1 MPYSKQ
7 KEPEEYKKRS
17 YNWKTAIGLQAVDG
31 LVPSQYLLE
40 VANSNIKGEISLR
53 ETQRKI
59 QNYYE
64 NKPIKT
70 KKEERQRE
78 ADLVSLRIT
87 KLLSNDSFSL
97 SPVQFL
103 SIHKNLFKDI
113 YNFAGKYRTYNIS
126 KKEWVLDG
134 ASVIYGNYEQ
144 LKETLAYDIEQE
156 KNFDYAKIN
165 SKKIIQHF
173 SKFIANFWQIHPF
186 SEGNTRTVAVFA
198 IKYLRTLGF
207 VITNEPFESNS
218 WYFRNALV
226 RANYQNLKDGV
237 HKTRDY
243 LEAFFE
249 NALLGAKH
257 KLRNRELHIGWEPLL
272 RYPFFNI

>member
-7 KEPEEYKKRS
+7 KEPEEHKKRS

-31 LVPSQYLLE
+31 LVPSKYLLE
-40 VANSNIKGEISLR
+40 VANSNIKGEFSLR

-64 NKPIKT
+64 SKPIKT
-70 KKEERQRE
+70 NEESRQKE

-87 KLLSNDSFSL
+87 KLLSNDSFNL
-97 SPVQFL
+97 SPIQFL
-103 SIHKNLFKDI
+103 SIHKSLFKDI
-113 YNFAGKYRTYNIS
+113 YDFAGKYRTYNIS

-144 LKETLAYDIEQE
+144 LKETVAYDIEQE
-156 KNFDYAKIN
+156 KNFDYSKMD
-165 SKKIIQHF
+165 SKKIIKHF

-186 SEGNTRTVAVFA
+186 GEGNTRTVAVFA

-207 VITNEPFESNS
+207 VITNEPFESDS

-243 LEAFFE
+243 LDRFFE
-249 NALLGAKH
+249 NALLGAGN
-257 KLRNRELHIGWEPLL
+257 KLRNRELHVHWKDGHNLE
-272 RYPFFNI
+272 

>member
-1 MPYSKQ
+1 M
-7 KEPEEYKKRS
+7 
-17 YNWKTAIGLQAVDG
+17 AIGLQAVDG

-40 VANSNIKGEISLR
+40 VADSNIKGETSLR
-53 ETQRKI
+53 EAQKKI

-64 NKPIKT
+64 NKPTKT
-70 KKEERQRE
+70 KKEDRQKE

-87 KLLSNDSFSL
+87 KLLSDDSFSL

-103 SIHKNLFKDI
+103 SIHKSLFKDI
-113 YNFAGKYRTYNIS
+113 YDFAGKYRTYNIS
-126 KKEWVLDG
+126 KNEWVLGG

-144 LKETLAYDIEQE
+144 LKETVAYDIEQE
-156 KNFDYAKIN
+156 KNFDYSKMD

-173 SKFIANFWQIHPF
+173 SKFIADFWQIHPF
-186 SEGNTRTVAVFA
+186 GEGNTRTVAVFA

-226 RANYQNLKDGV
+226 RANYQNLKEGV
-237 HKTRDY
+237 HKTREY
-243 LEAFFE
+243 LDMFFE
-249 NALLGAKH
+249 NALLGGENR
-257 KLRNRELHIGWEPLL
+257 LRNRELHISWKPTHTL
-272 RYPFFNI
+272 N